1 MFGSMLFKRSIKNNR
16 IKNGME
22 AFHAPHST
30 ARNYPGTVYG
40 VWAEP
45 GSTIEWYK
53 TLLPHN
59 GRFAITG
66 YKITQPMKKKPII
79 SF

>member
-1 MFGSMLFKRSIKNNR
+1 MLLRKNIKPNR

-30 ARNYPGTVYG
+30 ARNYPGTVHG

-45 GSTIEWYK
+45 GSHIEWYK
-53 TLLPHN
+53 TLLPN
-59 GRFAITG
+59 GKFAITG
-66 YKITQPMKKKPII
+66 YKITSPIKGAAR
-79 SF
+79 